1 MEKQNI
7 PQYHHCRNLE
17 SVVFGEVKASPNY
30 SDKDFRGAYR
40 WLEKEVGFYPLFCAV
55 GTTDEDIRMTGYP
68 DNWRVKV
75 SSDEYRKKGEFPNQV
90 LFSFKDVDGVFMDYD
105 AWHLVLNSTRN
116 NYKMSDYEKRLIFKP
131 SWQKS
136 KWLMQANEKPHT
148 IQLVTPTLYLHKA
161 DKIGVRNDMTKKELG
176 DKGFQNIEVKRVLIE
191 RL

>member
-1 MEKQNI
+1 MEKQDI

-30 SDKDFRGAYR
+30 SDKDFKGAYR

-55 GTTDEDIRMTGYP
+55 GTTDEDIRMTGYQ
-68 DNWRVKV
+68 DNWRVKI

-116 NYKMSDYEKRLIFKP
+116 DYKMSDYEKRLIFKP

-136 KWLMQANEKPHT
+136 KWLMKAEEKPHT

-161 DKIGVRNDMTKKELG
+161 DKISVRNDMTKKELG